1 MTTKLTTLYNLIKE
15 WQRELEHMQQLQQR
29 KPNMVNP
36 QAIEVT
42 KKMIESTRKE
52 YIDRGGRRSV

>member
-1 MTTKLTTLYNLIKE
+1 MAKLTTLYNLIKT
-15 WQRELEHMQQLQQR
+15 WKKELEQMQEKL
-29 KPNMVNP
+29 PGMVNP

-52 YIDRGGRRSV
+52 YIDRGGGRLV

>member
-1 MTTKLTTLYNLIKE
+1 MAKLTTLYNLIKT
-15 WQRELEHMQQLQQR
+15 WKKELEQMQEKL
-29 KPNMVNP
+29 PDMVNP

-52 YIDRGGRRSV
+52 YIDRGGRRPV